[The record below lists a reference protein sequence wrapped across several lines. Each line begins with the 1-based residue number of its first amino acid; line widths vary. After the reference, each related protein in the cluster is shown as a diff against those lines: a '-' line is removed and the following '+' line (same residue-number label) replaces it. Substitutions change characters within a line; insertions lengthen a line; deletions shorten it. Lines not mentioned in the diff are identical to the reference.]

1 MRTKE
6 QHEKEKNLVT
16 EIKKL
21 DQRIK
26 KEEKEERNFRKL
38 IYDETSFAIPPQ
50 INNAQFENIGGVV
63 SGNLAAAEANL
74 NESNIQGGRRDRG
87 SGVYLRSQVLQAPL
101 PTNKEHLQK
110 KFEII
115 LAEIDIDP
123 LELPPT
129 QKVSE
134 FY

>member
-50 INNAQFENIGGVV
+50 INNA
-63 SGNLAAAEANL
+63 
-74 NESNIQGGRRDRG
+74 
-87 SGVYLRSQVLQAPL
+87 
-101 PTNKEHLQK
+101 
-110 KFEII
+110 
-115 LAEIDIDP
+115 
-123 LELPPT
+123 
-129 QKVSE
+129 
-134 FY
+134 